1 MKKILLILSSLLLFA
16 TAAQAQQYAELSKL
30 ERKGNVWTVQAD
42 YVDLVTPNVAVAR
55 GAIPASDARHYKAVF
70 SNQSTQK
77 REFTVSENATVSLM
91 TFPDLIQKNAKFK
104 DFRAMLEGSDDLPSE
119 FVIGSLFVIKLSG
132 KQIVSLGQ
140 VNTRAITGVYE
151 QVGFISRKSTFSA
164 AKLVLDFAYLYTTE
178 RELRRDGT
186 NFDLDPSGLYISNK
200 NPELRSFT
208 FAKNARVRLLKDSSD
223 YATYGLSQLEEG
235 LNGKDFGWPFG
246 WETYFYATISV
257 VTGEILEIKQGY
269 VP

>member
-1 MKKILLILSSLLLFA
+1 MKKILLLISSLLLFA
-16 TAAQAQQYAELSKL
+16 TSVQAQQYAKLSKL
-30 ERKGNVWTVQAD
+30 ERKGSVWTIQAD
-42 YVDLVTPNVAVAR
+42 YVDLVTPKVAVAR
-55 GAIPASDARHYKAVF
+55 GTIAAADARQYKAVF
-70 SNQSTQK
+70 SNQNPQQ

-91 TFPDLIQKNAKFK
+91 TFPDLIQKNAGFK
-104 DFRAMLEGSDDLPSE
+104 DFRAMLEGSEDLSSE
-119 FVIGSLFVIKLSG
+119 FEIGSLFVITLSG

-151 QVGFISRKSTFSA
+151 QVAFISKQTTFST
-164 AKLVLDFAYLYTTE
+164 AKLVLDFVYLYTTE

-186 NFDLDPSGLYISNK
+186 NFEQNPAGLYISNK

-208 FAKNARVRLLKDSSD
+208 FAQNGRVRLLKNSND
-223 YATYGLSQLEEG
+223 YVKYGLPQLEQG
-235 LNGKDFGWPFG
+235 LNGKDFGWPFS

>member
-16 TAAQAQQYAELSKL
+16 TGVQAQQYAELSKL
-30 ERKGNVWTVQAD
+30 ERKGSVWTIQAD
-42 YVDLVTPNVAVAR
+42 YVDLVTPKVAVAR
-55 GAIPASDARHYKAVF
+55 GTIPASDARHYKAVF
-70 SNQSTQK
+70 SNQNPQQ
-77 REFTVSENATVSLM
+77 REFTVSENASVSLM

-104 DFRAMLEGSDDLPSE
+104 DFRAMLEGSEDLSSE
-119 FVIGSLFVIKLSG
+119 FELGSLFVITLSG

-151 QVGFISRKSTFSA
+151 QAVFISKKSTFSA
-164 AKLVLDFAYLYTTE
+164 AQLVLDFVYVYTTE

-186 NFDLDPSGLYISNK
+186 NFENNPGGLYISNN
-200 NPELRSFT
+200 NPALRSFT
-208 FAKNARVRLLKDSSD
+208 FAKSGRVRLLKDPSE
-223 YATYGLSQLEEG
+223 YVTYGLPQLEQG